1 MRRTQLYLE
10 DDLWK
15 ALHQQARREKS
26 TVSDLVRRAVRERYM
41 TNREHRREA
50 MKSWVGIW
58 KDRNAISDV
67 DQYIRGLREDDR
79 LERLQDNEG

>member
-1 MRRTQLYLE
+1 
-10 DDLWK
+10 
-15 ALHQQARREKS
+15 
-26 TVSDLVRRAVRERYM
+26 M